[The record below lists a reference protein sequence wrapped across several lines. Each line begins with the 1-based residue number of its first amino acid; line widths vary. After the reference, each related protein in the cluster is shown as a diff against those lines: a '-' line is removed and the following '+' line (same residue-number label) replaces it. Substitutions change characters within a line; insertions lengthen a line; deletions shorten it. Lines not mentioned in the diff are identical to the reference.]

1 MYVRYAVVEDK
12 EVTADLLKFIFQVPL
27 FDESCWDG
35 QVGVV
40 LVTTVLRLLSLVV
53 EHEDGQRKCS

>member
-1 MYVRYAVVEDK
+1 M
-12 EVTADLLKFIFQVPL
+12 TADLLKFIFQVPL